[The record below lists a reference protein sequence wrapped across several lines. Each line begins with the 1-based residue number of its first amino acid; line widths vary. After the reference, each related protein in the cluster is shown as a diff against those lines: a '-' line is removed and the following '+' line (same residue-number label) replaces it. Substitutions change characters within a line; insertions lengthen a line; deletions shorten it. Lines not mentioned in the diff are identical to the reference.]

1 MTFCPD
7 WIFDAAMAR
16 SAEEFLAGEVPLHAI
31 ASKYAKGLSEK
42 YSEVRIDELSQ
53 GVEDLVRFL
62 GEVDAGDEAV
72 NFLRG
77 FTYFRLRFE
86 AANKPRKL
94 RVLFGSADDPVKVK
108 GYSTEDTVKKFK
120 AYVFALRSNSAPLSP
135 AGWRIED
142 ETDLEHLA
150 EVASKTVSILDGF

>member
-1 MTFCPD
+1 MQFCPD
-7 WIFDAAMAR
+7 WIFDAVMAR
-16 SAEEFLAGEVPLHAI
+16 TGEEFLAGELPLNAL

-42 YSEVRIDELSQ
+42 YSEIRNEELSQ

-77 FTYFRLRFE
+77 FSYFKLRFE
-86 AANKPRKL
+86 SSNKPRKMKP
-94 RVLFGSADDPVKVK
+94 LFGTVDEPVKAR
-108 GYSTEDTVKKFK
+108 GYTTEETVKKFK
-120 AYVFALRSNSAPLSP
+120 AYVFALRSNSAPLAP

-142 ETDLEHLA
+142 ENELSHLA
-150 EVASKTVSILDGF
+150 GVAARSVSLLDGF